1 MVSAS
6 PMRILFVASSRIGD
20 AVLCTGLLDHLL
32 RQYPEARFTVV
43 TGPVAEDVFARMPN
57 RERTIVVDKQRFG
70 MHWLPLWWWSV
81 RHWWR
86 LVVDIRASALAYLVP
101 TRHRAVMR
109 KSGGHKTEQLAR
121 ILDLA
126 PPPLPVVWTDAA
138 DRARAAALLPE
149 GGPGGGP
156 GAGPVIGLGPTAN
169 WDGKV
174 WPPERFVELAQRL
187 AAECL
192 PGARIAIF
200 AGPGA
205 KEAALAAPVLAAL
218 PEAVDLVGNLT
229 LPEVAAC
236 MARCA
241 IFVGNDSG
249 LMHIAAAAGC
259 PTLGLFGP
267 TPAKEYGPAGRCA
280 APVLSADKTME
291 GLSVDAA
298 FEAAANLL
306 EKP

>member
-1 MVSAS
+1 MVSAWI
-6 PMRILFVASSRIGD
+6 MRILFVASSRIGD

-32 RQYPEARFTVV
+32 RQYPEARFTIV
-43 TGPVAEDVFARMPN
+43 TGPVAEEVFARMPH
-57 RERTIVVDKQRFG
+57 RERTIVVVKRRFG

-81 RHWWR
+81 RHWWK
-86 LVVDIRASALAYLVP
+86 LVVDIRASALAFLVP
-101 TRHRAVMR
+101 TLHRAVMR

-121 ILDLA
+121 ILNLS

-138 DRARAAALLPE
+138 DRQRAAALLPE
-149 GGPGGGP
+149 GGPI
-156 GAGPVIGLGPTAN
+156 IGLGPTAN

-174 WPPERFVELAQRL
+174 WPPERFIALAHRL
-187 AAECL
+187 AAERL

-205 KEAALAAPVLAAL
+205 KEAALAAPVLAAF
-218 PEAVDLVGNLT
+218 PDAIDLVGRLC

-241 IFVGNDSG
+241 IFIGNDSG

-267 TPAKEYGPAGRCA
+267 TPANEYGPAGRCA
-280 APVLSADKTME
+280 APVVSMDRTMA

-298 FEAAANLL
+298 YDAAEKLL
-306 EKP
+306 ATP